1 MECIENSAEFSNTHV
16 NVGREIMKEKKK
28 RSPKASFISGLIS
41 ASGLVAFFVLM
52 GRGPS
57 YGLEQLGTF
66 FQSAIVTVPIMLV
79 FGISSLISGFRV
91 ESEGRFKWW
100 LIPGGT
106 TLALVIGYPIF
117 MILWVQVSE
126 LMD

>member
-16 NVGREIMKEKKK
+16 DVGREIMNEKNK

-41 ASGLVAFFVLM
+41 AAGLVAFFVLM

-57 YGLEQLGTF
+57 YGLEQLATF
-66 FQSAIVTVPIMLV
+66 FQATIVTVPIMLV
-79 FGISSLISGFRV
+79 FGVSSLISGFRV
-91 ESEGRFKWW
+91 ESETGFKWW
-100 LIPGGT
+100 LLPGGA

-126 LMD
+126 LLD

>member
-1 MECIENSAEFSNTHV
+1 MN
-16 NVGREIMKEKKK
+16 EKRK

-41 ASGLVAFFVLM
+41 AAGLVAFFILM

-57 YGLEQLGTF
+57 YGLEQLATF

-91 ESEGRFKWW
+91 KSQTRFKWW
-100 LIPGGT
+100 LLPGGV
-106 TLALVIGYPIF
+106 TLALV
-117 MILWVQVSE
+117 SS
-126 LMD
+126 